1 MKIFL
6 YIDVSYK
13 EGCRA
18 ILHFGIKFFVAK
30 RFTIPTACDSLKTNK
45 SESAKSKPNAMNGF
59 NYLRIICTRKMVMS
73 LVISNGSNYN
83 TDDDVHGG

>member
-6 YIDVSYK
+6 YFDVSYK

-18 ILHFGIKFFVAK
+18 LFHLGIRFFVAK
-30 RFTIPTACDSLKTNK
+30 RFTIPTACDSFKSNK